1 MAPEAE
7 PEAKAPAAPV
17 KGLGIAAGAK
27 RPGAKKAAPK
37 AEAPK
42 AEAEPAE
49 QAPAEPAPKAE
60 SAKQADGDDA
70 PSQPPVKGLGIAR
83 GARPPG
89 KR

>member
-1 MAPEAE
+1 
-7 PEAKAPAAPV
+7 
-17 KGLGIAAGAK
+17 
-27 RPGAKKAAPK
+27 

-42 AEAEPAE
+42 AQAEPAE
-49 QAPAEPAPKAE
+49 QAQAEPAPKAQP
-60 SAKQADGDDA
+60 AKQADGDDA